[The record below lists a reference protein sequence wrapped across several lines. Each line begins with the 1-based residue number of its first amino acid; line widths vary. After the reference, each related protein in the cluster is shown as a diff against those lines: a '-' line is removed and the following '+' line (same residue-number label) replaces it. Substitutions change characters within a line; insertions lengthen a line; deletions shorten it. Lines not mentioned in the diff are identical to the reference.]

1 MASQSAYGGNINAGV
16 NVNADHG
23 WGGWQ
28 WPGGVPSSLLG
39 TTSYQQINGA
49 KQVIRVT
56 VRRELV
62 PLFTLAFALA
72 DRKHGYQIWASRNGE
87 VWGPWS
93 YENRAIGGTSTAS
106 NHSRAKAIDVN
117 APNNPQSYTFQCDMP
132 PGLVN
137 DWERIGLCWGGRYG
151 GGTKFDTM
159 HFEYGYSPDDVAR
172 HTALAQQLLGA
183 DPGKPGTPV
192 EEDDM
197 PYSEADLKRII
208 GEVVDA
214 KIDAIGDRVWR
225 QRIEESNGQPP
236 WAIMM
241 EARKAAQSAEAKTA
255 AIIADGP
262 AAVVSQRIREYGNR
276 TVWDLLGVASGVART
291 PTDPPPAAPTYTVV
305 AGDTLGAIA
314 KKFGVTVDDLV
325 SWNGIVDPNNI
336 SVGQVLKVG
345 KA

>member
-1 MASQSAYGGNINAGV
+1 MASQSAYGSNPNAGI

-23 WGGWQ
+23 WGGYQ
-28 WPGGVPSSLLG
+28 WPGGVPSNLLG
-39 TTSYQQINGA
+39 TTDYQQVNGA
-49 KQVIRVT
+49 KQRIRVT

-62 PLFTLAFALA
+62 PLFTLAFAIA
-72 DRKHGYQIWASRNGE
+72 DRDGE

-93 YENRAIGGTSTAS
+93 YENRPIGGTSTSS

-117 APNNPQSYTFQCDMP
+117 APSNPQSYTFQSDLP
-132 PGLVN
+132 PGLVA

-159 HFEYGYSPDDVAR
+159 HFEYGYSPADVAG
-172 HTALAQQLLGA
+172 HVALAQQLLPA
-183 DPGKPGTPV
+183 EPGKPNPP
-192 EEDDM
+192 EDDM

-208 GEVVDA
+208 GEVVDQ
-214 KIDAIGDRVWR
+214 KITGALKAIDGVLRDTYNRADWVNTR
-225 QRIEESNGQPP
+225 
-236 WAIMM
+236 
-241 EARKAAQSAEAKTA
+241 AEAIDPVLRETFNRADWVNGKTDKIVA
-255 AIIADGP
+255 
-262 AAVVSQRIREYGNR
+262 
-276 TVWDLLGVASGVART
+276 LLQGT
-291 PTDPPPAAPTYTVV
+291 PVTPTYTVV

-325 SWNGIVDPNNI
+325 QWNGITDPNNI